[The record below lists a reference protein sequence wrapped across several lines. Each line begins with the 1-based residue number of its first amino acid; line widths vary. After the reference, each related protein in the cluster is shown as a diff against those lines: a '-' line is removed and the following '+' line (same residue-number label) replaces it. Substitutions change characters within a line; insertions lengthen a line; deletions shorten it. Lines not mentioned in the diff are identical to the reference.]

1 MGENYAAFGGLPSR
15 DLQGASS
22 MKMTAIVGALLDG
35 LAGAQ
40 AYLRSHGDT
49 GPLPPPFNQS
59 AQMLPAPRGVA
70 GHARICEN
78 LIS

>member
-1 MGENYAAFGGLPSR
+1 MKTT
-15 DLQGASS
+15 ASL
-22 MKMTAIVGALLDG
+22 GALLGG

-49 GPLPPPFNQS
+49 GPLLPPFKQS